1 MTENV
6 KPPTPARPG
15 SGSVRRRY
23 DVTLRQEQARARRR
37 DTLAAAQQLFQD
49 RGYSATTIADVAR
62 AAGVSAESVYKSF
75 GGKAALLKEVF
86 DVVMAGDDEP
96 VAVAERAGA
105 QAIRAEPDVRRK
117 LLSYADQ
124 ATVRAN
130 RSAPIQLVIRNGA
143 SSDPDLQRLWAQLT
157 DQRLVGM
164 TMLANHLADTGGL
177 RVGPDEARDVL
188 WTCIS
193 IEVYDL
199 LVLQRHWSLAAF
211 TDWLGRTLIAS
222 LVGD

>member
-6 KPPTPARPG
+6 KPPTPVRPG

-130 RSAPIQLVIRNGA
+130 RSAHIQLVIRNGA

-157 DQRLVGM
+157 EQRLVGM